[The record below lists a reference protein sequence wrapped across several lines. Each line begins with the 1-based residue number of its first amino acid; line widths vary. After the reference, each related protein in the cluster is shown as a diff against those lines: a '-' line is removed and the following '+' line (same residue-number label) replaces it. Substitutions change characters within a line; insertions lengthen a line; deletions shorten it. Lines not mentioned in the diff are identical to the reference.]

1 MEYKPPA
8 QLHHINRISTY
19 RPKKKTVSGFSDF
32 TISAN
37 QIRNLN
43 LFWYGFFIYTLSFV
57 ISITDNPYLTGAVCQ
72 GIQTV
77 GLAMII
83 MGSVSMMKF
92 KFDNKYLKNV
102 FTIFLLFSL
111 ITVARGLKYDFKS
124 IKQMLFD
131 ISFGILPYLVPLVLL
146 LPRNLGFYK
155 KMCSILLV
163 FGYFFSLFVIIYFKI
178 VHDPD
183 WTNLLSQAY
192 VEIFFGLLA
201 LPIGF
206 ILLTYIYHT
215 NRKNIFAFVVMIIG
229 LYLLIYRARRGSM
242 SICLATLAGAGMMYL
257 IYTKKKALVIS
268 LSVFLVLFFTIF
280 MSGIKLPGMFSFLMA
295 RGDDDTRS
303 GVEQYMKASMTPK
316 DWLIGKGMNGEYYC
330 PIVINVNDPSGNR
343 NVIETGYLQ
352 IALNGGLVTLL
363 LFGLILIPAVYKG
376 FFKSNNILSKGAAM
390 LILLWIVAL
399 YPTIG
404 TAFTMHYI
412 LVWISVGICYSKK
425 ITEMSDSTIKQ
436 YLKY

>member
-1 MEYKPPA
+1 
-8 QLHHINRISTY
+8 
-19 RPKKKTVSGFSDF
+19 
-32 TISAN
+32 
-37 QIRNLN
+37 
-43 LFWYGFFIYTLSFV
+43 
-57 ISITDNPYLTGAVCQ
+57 
-72 GIQTV
+72 
-77 GLAMII
+77 
-83 MGSVSMMKF
+83 
-92 KFDNKYLKNV
+92 
-102 FTIFLLFSL
+102 
-111 ITVARGLKYDFKS
+111 
-124 IKQMLFD
+124 
-131 ISFGILPYLVPLVLL
+131 
-146 LPRNLGFYK
+146 
-155 KMCSILLV
+155 
-163 FGYFFSLFVIIYFKI
+163 
-178 VHDPD
+178 
-183 WTNLLSQAY
+183 
-192 VEIFFGLLA
+192 
-201 LPIGF
+201 
-206 ILLTYIYHT
+206 
-215 NRKNIFAFVVMIIG
+215 
-229 LYLLIYRARRGSM
+229 M

-390 LILLWIVAL
+390 LILLWIVSL

-404 TAFTMHYI
+404 TGFTMHYI

-425 ITEMSDSTIKQ
+425 ITDMSDSTIKQ